1 MLVLSQ
7 RSSSALAARPA
18 VASAAAA
25 SASRRHLTAAHSPL
39 VPSTLAHPG
48 SAALSSRM
56 TASSASRGK
65 PWPSS
70 VNPSSRATAAGN
82 TCQARSMAQWT
93 RLDPTSR
100 YPQSNSNNRNSS
112 LPQPP
117 QQPQPSPPPP
127 PPRAR
132 PDPPQYPQLHT
143 LERNYQT
150 AQKITET
157 LDPATFPY
165 HLDAANKQ
173 TLKALTL
180 AALAGR
186 KGFGKNIVLASPHPG
201 ASLFMERTM
210 RGVAKEANADILALD
225 YVDVLAVVAE
235 LRDYAA
241 AVAHGKTQYSSS
253 AGVDAGEQQR
263 ENMVLTIS
271 PSFSPASY
279 YVERDEDDVEHEEE
293 YEDNEEDD
301 DAGSKWAQW
310 ARERM
315 PQFAL
320 RHQQQQQQPQPVVLN
335 LNVSTASK
343 ADPTKFSSSLADKLR
358 TEGAAAG
365 ASQPFKVSLGSSSN
379 VQNPAVVPA
388 ALPQPYKGS
397 PYDQPIS
404 EPHLRDFSHALLY
417 FIVARCASMPHLA
430 NLQSPRRLVLYL
442 RDATDVVEN
451 AALSGRELM
460 LCFMAVVEQLQNV
473 HRIPVV
479 LVAGCSP
486 SLLVP
491 GNVSRGRDPAF
502 FEELFE
508 GRADTNTVDP
518 SHQARIWADGRL
530 FATPLDAMD
539 RVFDKIELLPPTP
552 YLVSPANPYGAAYET
567 QSSWLKLMQGDM
579 ARRISDIN
587 LKRIEAYCAK
597 KRTTV
602 HGLKRIGE
610 LFEAAMASEGARG
623 AESAKNAATVVEKT
637 GAVEAQSGVVN
648 KLEEEVWTLPLV
660 ERLVAIAVGIK
671 LERAPADA
679 DPLQLAA
686 SLMNLDAE
694 HLAEALVI
702 ISRSSRAGPIPE
714 FWPDSEP
721 SSSSTVAP
729 AIALADSNGAT
740 SPVFAPAPASS
751 AAGASS
757 ATGGGASA
765 TAEVETIQQQ
775 LKRENV
781 KLNQYETKLLST
793 VINPSAIPQTLDDLV
808 LPTSTKLLLQTLTVL
823 PVLRPSYFASGVL
836 SRHSVSG
843 VLLFGPP
850 GTGKTLLAK
859 AIAKHSS
866 ARFMSVAL
874 SDVYDKFV
882 GEGEKNVKAVFTLA
896 RKCRPCVVF
905 LDEVDALFGRRGGM
919 DQGNRREVVNEF
931 MSEWDGLSGDNRG
944 VVVLGATN
952 RPFDLDDAIL
962 RRMPRRILVDLPNRE
977 QREEILR
984 LHLVGEVLDADLDL
998 AAWATRTE
1006 KFSGSD
1012 LKNLCIAAALARIRE
1027 AVGGDTGLAALV
1039 SASSSPSSSLAAQ
1052 AAASVAAKR
1061 GAGAVIPPAPTP
1073 SEVSSVPTAP
1083 ESDISAATTATTA
1096 STLTVTPPTPT
1107 SSAPPPP
1114 TAGRRTDS
1122 KKRSASTTPTSSA
1135 PAPPANAVQQ
1145 QQYPAL
1151 PPLAASH
1158 FETAATQIAPS
1169 LTDEMQTLIELR
1181 KWDAL
1186 YGEKR
1191 DGSAAGAKKLGW
1203 GFAH

>member
-1 MLVLSQ
+1 MFVLSQ

-25 SASRRHLTAAHSPL
+25 AASRRHSTAAHSL
-39 VPSTLAHPG
+39 SIPSTLAHPG
-48 SAALSSRM
+48 SAALSSL
-56 TASSASRGK
+56 TIASTASRGK
-65 PWPSS
+65 RWWSP
-70 VNPSSRATAAGN
+70 VNSSSRVRN

-93 RLDPTSR
+93 RLDP
-100 YPQSNSNNRNSS
+100 QSNNRSS
-112 LPQPP
+112 SPPQPP
-117 QQPQPSPPPP
+117 QQPQPPPPSS
-127 PPRAR
+127 RVR

-157 LDPATFPY
+157 LDPAVFPY
-165 HLDAANKQ
+165 RLDAANKQ

-201 ASLFMERTM
+201 ASIFMERTM

-235 LRDYAA
+235 LRDHAA
-241 AVAHGKTQYSSS
+241 TAADGKAKASAVVDSS
-253 AGVDAGEQQR
+253 EQQKQ
-263 ENMVLTIS
+263 NMVLMIS

-279 YVERDEDDVEHEEE
+279 YVERDEDDMEHEED
-293 YEDNEEDD
+293 YEDNEEEDD
-301 DAGSKWAQW
+301 VGSKWAQW
-310 ARERM
+310 ARERL
-315 PQFAL
+315 PQFAM

-343 ADPTKFSSSLADKLR
+343 VDNAKFSSSLADKLR
-358 TEGAAAG
+358 TEGAAA
-365 ASQPFKVSLGSSSN
+365 SPQPLKVSLGSGSAH
-379 VQNPAVVPA
+379 NPATVPA
-388 ALPQPYKGS
+388 ALAQPYKGS

-404 EPHLRDFSHALLY
+404 EPHLRDFSHALLS

-491 GNVSRGRDPAF
+491 GNVSRGRDPEF
-502 FEELFE
+502 FGELFE

-552 YLVSPANPYGAAYET
+552 YLVSPTNPYGGGAYEA
-567 QSSWLKLMQGDM
+567 QASWLELMQEDM

-587 LKRIEAYCAK
+587 LKRIEAYCAR

-602 HGLKRIGE
+602 HGLKRLGE
-610 LFEAAMASEGARG
+610 LFEAAMAKEGAAG
-623 AESAKNAATVVEKT
+623 AAESAENAA
-637 GAVEAQSGVVN
+637 AQSAGVG

-686 SLMNLDAE
+686 SLLNLDAE

-702 ISRSSRAGPIPE
+702 LSRSSRAGPIPE

-721 SSSSTVAP
+721 SSTVAP

-740 SPVFAPAPASS
+740 PSSSVFAPAPTSS

-757 ATGGGASA
+757 ATGGAASA
-765 TAEVETIQQQ
+765 TAEAETIQQQ

-808 LPTSTKLLLQTLTVL
+808 LPASTKLLLQTLTVL
-823 PVLRPSYFASGVL
+823 PVLRPSYFATGVL

-984 LHLVGEVLDADLDL
+984 LHLAGEVLDNDLDL

-1039 SASSSPSSSLAAQ
+1039 SASSSTSSSLASQ
-1052 AAASVAAKR
+1052 AAASAAAKR
-1061 GAGAVIPPAPTP
+1061 GAAALVSPAQSLAETSAETSASTS
-1073 SEVSSVPTAP
+1073 SEPL
-1083 ESDISAATTATTA
+1083 AATAA
-1096 STLTVTPPTPT
+1096 STSTPTVTPPPT
-1107 SSAPPPP
+1107 
-1114 TAGRRTDS
+1114 TTGRRTDS
-1122 KKRSASTTPTSSA
+1122 KRRSTATSSA
-1135 PAPPANAVQQ
+1135 TSLPTSAAQQ

-1158 FETAATQIAPS
+1158 FEVAATQIAPS
-1169 LTDEMQTLIELR
+1169 LTDEMQTLVELR